1 MCGNPRYRS
10 LSRYYGDHSSNR
22 FTSTLKLLNMGE
34 GVKTLRIGT
43 DTSAAKELIEASP
56 VIVFGGQYADLI
68 NSVGKTPVRLPN
80 RGGR

>member
-1 MCGNPRYRS
+1 
-10 LSRYYGDHSSNR
+10 
-22 FTSTLKLLNMGE
+22 MGE

-43 DTSAAKELIEASP
+43 DTPAAKELIEASP

-68 NSVGKTPVRLPN
+68 NFVGKAPVRLPN

>member
-1 MCGNPRYRS
+1 
-10 LSRYYGDHSSNR
+10 
-22 FTSTLKLLNMGE
+22 MGE

-43 DTSAAKELIEASP
+43 DTSTAKELIEASP